1 LTTTAAIAGVLTI
14 FCNNHAVIVVGLSM
28 KPNSKSSA
36 HPQRRQR
43 RESPQ
48 DGEDTSKPASSPPP
62 KHKIEFVNFWGSK
75 VKTGD
80 DMESINPRKI
90 PCVETLDL
98 HDGPLPPGAYVMEGK
113 SMYEPKATCRVA
125 LNVQI
130 NKKDPTNDRQEM
142 VRRLQ
147 KCIDAGFQTFQMQH
161 QTRQGM
167 ELIAKMRQDTPSYI
181 ETHWSLRH
189 KIPTSFHSRNPHR
202 QQLETRESIL
212 NLIAQT
218 RDHAL
223 DSLQLVCNPNS
234 PYTLDVLNHLAEVQ
248 REGLIRSI
256 GVKGMPLKSIRQ
268 ARKAGLADVID
279 FQHQEGNLFL
289 PPSGKQCDSKFNVW
303 MDNALASSLLTA
315 SLQDPLQ
322 MTRAEEAIL
331 SEWAKR
337 REAIA
342 KGKDGDEEFFSAAFS
357 TRQLWHMYQDEV
369 SETLLWIAL
378 KHRVSPTAV
387 AIRWALECGSDS
399 ILQDDTADSPLLPPV
414 VSSAVIDCNLSVETF
429 NGLPVEWRKVFRFE
443 LDEEDKESLQACSA
457 PTLEEIERKEKLRK
471 AKSSSSSEDVD
482 ANPDDALNDWE
493 RELLEHQKAM
503 EENDDSFADEKYPGI
518 DFSNKSLWL

>member
-1 LTTTAAIAGVLTI
+1 
-14 FCNNHAVIVVGLSM
+14 
-28 KPNSKSSA
+28 
-36 HPQRRQR
+36 
-43 RESPQ
+43 
-48 DGEDTSKPASSPPP
+48 
-62 KHKIEFVNFWGSK
+62 
-75 VKTGD
+75 
-80 DMESINPRKI
+80 
-90 PCVETLDL
+90 
-98 HDGPLPPGAYVMEGK
+98 
-113 SMYEPKATCRVA
+113 
-125 LNVQI
+125 
-130 NKKDPTNDRQEM
+130 
-142 VRRLQ
+142 
-147 KCIDAGFQTFQMQH
+147 
-161 QTRQGM
+161 
-167 ELIAKMRQDTPSYI
+167 
-181 ETHWSLRH
+181 
-189 KIPTSFHSRNPHR
+189 
-202 QQLETRESIL
+202 L